1 MPSLP
6 NPLKIATKGAE
17 IGFQVG
23 SFVAGQAF
31 QRVQSLVGG
40 DSDSSKNGDA
50 TYSPTPQPK
59 REDSPQERSPQ
70 PPKLEAVKTA
80 GETSTG
86 SKPTTS
92 SSTATGPGGTN
103 RMAPKAPK
111 APAKKPAGTRAKSS
125 GGGSKTTAGGGG
137 GATNA
142 SVGGGGA
149 SGTSTG
155 KEITAK
161 PATRGTKGE
170 TDTTV
175 KATSRTGARSAGGR
189 IANPKAAA
197 KARKRNAGAAPKVGA
212 GAGAGQSPGA
222 PTAAARTGDLSK
234 AKGKGGRPATVK
246 AENSPMELAASK
258 TGKQSAPLGGDGDAS

>member
-6 NPLKIATKGAE
+6 NPIKIATKGAE

-40 DSDSSKNGDA
+40 DSQNGDS
-50 TYSPTPQPK
+50 TYSPVQPPK
-59 REDSPQERSPQ
+59 REDQPQQRSPQ
-70 PPKLEAVKTA
+70 PPKLEAVKA
-80 GETSTG
+80 PGETSTG

-92 SSTATGPGGTN
+92 STTATGPGGTA
-103 RMAPKAPK
+103 RMAPK
-111 APAKKPAGTRAKSS
+111 APAKKRTATSRAK
-125 GGGSKTTAGGGG
+125 TEAGGGG

-149 SGTSTG
+149 SGGSAE

-170 TDTTV
+170 TSTTV

-189 IANPKAAA
+189 ITNPKAAA
-197 KARKRNAGAAPKVGA
+197 KARKRAAGASPKTGA
-212 GAGAGQSPGA
+212 GAGTGQSTGA

-246 AENSPMELAASK
+246 AENSPAELAAGK
-258 TGKQSAPLGGDGDAS
+258 RGKQAAPLGGDAA